1 MKMKVKCTGYKKGEM
16 CFTVGNVYE
25 WDNNTM
31 KSDYGFIYN
40 DFMVGGTDPDK
51 WLLSKWYSFEV
62 VKDKKEFKDGD
73 KVTICQ
79 RDVLDRKRNLLLLL
93 EGRRKGRK
101 TSGCEM

>member
-16 CFTVGNVYE
+16 CFTIGNVYE
-25 WDNNTM
+25 LENNTM

-40 DFMVGGTDPDK
+40 DFMVCGTDPDK
-51 WLLSKWYSFEV
+51 WFLSNWYSFEV

-79 RDVLDRKRNLLLLL
+79 RDVLDRKRNLLRLL
-93 EGRRKGRK
+93 EGRRKGHK
-101 TSGCEM
+101 TRGGEM